1 MIIHCMHVPVA
12 GFWAPI
18 DLLSKAAHAIFAFQ
32 PVPTTLQQFHTQGG
46 GIVPYSCG
54 TACL

>member
-1 MIIHCMHVPVA
+1 MITHCVHVPVA
-12 GFWAPI
+12 GFWAPV